1 MGAESPPW
9 GQRVLRGD
17 QPGAQK
23 RRHMRLWDGSP
34 LFYTNKTTFARF
46 PAERESAW
54 PPSQPRRG
62 MGGFGFPSFL
72 KFGNFRV
79 KSWSGGS
86 QGTRT

>member
-46 PAERESAW
+46 LAERESAW
-54 PPSQPRRG
+54 PRPNPGAEWAGLVSRL
-62 MGGFGFPSFL
+62 F
-72 KFGNFRV
+72 
-79 KSWSGGS
+79 
-86 QGTRT
+86 